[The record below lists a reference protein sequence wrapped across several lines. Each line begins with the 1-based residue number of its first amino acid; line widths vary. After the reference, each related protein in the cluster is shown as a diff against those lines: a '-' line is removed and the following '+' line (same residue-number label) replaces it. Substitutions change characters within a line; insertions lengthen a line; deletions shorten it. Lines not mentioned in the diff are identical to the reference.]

1 MLAYIFPRE
10 VRAQTIYLST
20 IVPDEEDEVLCGEV
34 ARTPARGKGS
44 RLDNLPQNETR
55 MVENLLNTYQLN
67 YLPTDN
73 ILNQIDRL

>member
-1 MLAYIFPRE
+1 
-10 VRAQTIYLST
+10 
-20 IVPDEEDEVLCGEV
+20 VPDEEDEVLGGEV
-34 ARTPARGKGS
+34 ARAPARGKGS